1 MANSRLELH
10 SWRAPPGGQATNAGE
25 GDNNEGV
32 ALSNNM
38 EVAQSNKNMED
49 MEASQGRY
57 GGGENGTLSMELFSP
72 SKNIRIVPKLT
83 D

>member
-38 EVAQSNKNMED
+38 EVAQSNKNMEE

-57 GGGENGTLSMELFSP
+57 WDGENDTLSMQLLSP
-72 SKNIRIVPKLT
+72 SKNIRIVPKFA